1 MNKIAAV
8 FVSIALAASAQG
20 QQAQIGTTYKD
31 SKPYW
36 PPLTKA
42 PQGAPNIVWIVLDDI
57 GYGHISSFG
66 GPIETPHMDR
76 LARGGLSYT
85 NFHVT
90 ALCSPT
96 RAAFLS
102 GRNHHSVGM
111 GMITEYSTGYPG
123 YEGRMPFEKALIPE
137 ILHMNGYSTYAVG
150 KWHLAPANEMTPAGP
165 FDRWPLGRGFEHFYG
180 FLGGE
185 TDQYHPDLVEDNRH
199 VDGDLKGSHLTT
211 TMNDRAMEYIR
222 NQQAVTPD
230 KPFFLYWASGATH
243 APLQA
248 PKDWID
254 KYNGKFDQGWDK
266 VREETLARQKKLG
279 IVPESVQLPPREPGI
294 KAWDSLTPIE
304 KRTYARF
311 QEVFAGF
318 AAHTDHEI
326 GRLITFLEQRGLLNN
341 TIVVLNVGDN
351 GASQEGGMAGTFN
364 DTIYFNRIPM
374 PTAQENARWMEP
386 LGSEMTRPHYPIGWA
401 MAGNTPFRRYKQDAS
416 NEGGTRDPLIIHW
429 PARIK
434 DRGGKRTQY
443 HHAIDVTP
451 TLLEAVGIKAP
462 EVING
467 YKQAPHEGVSMVY
480 TFDDARA
487 KSRHTTQYYE
497 MFSRRAIYN
506 NGWKAL
512 TYHAPDSSYENEKW
526 ELYNFENDFNET
538 NDLAEKYPSMLSE
551 LKTLFDVEARK
562 YNVYPLDDARV
573 ERVAQGRPPV
583 YGDRKVFTY
592 YPGTA
597 MLPRIAAVNVVN
609 KSFRIT
615 AEIEVAS
622 QSVLNGVLLAF
633 GGRFGGYSLYVKDGK
648 PEFAYN
654 LLAREQFLISSG
666 ESVSPGKTTVVLDF
680 AYDGGKPAAGG
691 TATLSVA
698 GRKVGEGRIARTA
711 PLVLDLLE
719 GLDVGR
725 DTGTAVSD
733 RYQSPF
739 AFTGTLHKVTVE
751 VR

>member
-1 MNKIAAV
+1 MTARALTLFVSLTMAAAV
-8 FVSIALAASAQG
+8 AQPR
-20 QQAQIGTTYKD
+20 IGKTYKE
-31 SKPYW
+31 STPYW
-36 PPLTKA
+36 PPLASA
-42 PQGAPNIVWIVLDDI
+42 PKGAPNIVWIVLDDI

-66 GPIETPHMDR
+66 GPIDTPNMDR

-123 YEGRMPFEKALIPE
+123 YDGRMPFEKALISE
-137 ILHMNGYSTYAVG
+137 ILHGNGYSTFAVG
-150 KWHLAPANEMTPAGP
+150 KWHLAPVNEMTPAGP

-185 TDQYHPDLVEDNRH
+185 TDQYHPDLVEENRH
-199 VDGDLKGSHLTT
+199 LDGDLHGRHLTT
-211 TMNDRAMEYIR
+211 AMNDRAMEYIV
-222 NQQAVTPD
+222 NQQAITPG

-248 PKDWID
+248 PREWID
-254 KYNGKFDQGWDK
+254 KYQGRFDQGWDK

-294 KAWDSLTPIE
+294 RAWDSLTPVE

-318 AAHTDHEI
+318 AAHTDFEI
-326 GRLITFLEQRGLLNN
+326 GRLTHFLEDRGLLEN
-341 TIVVLNVGDN
+341 TIIVLNVGDN
-351 GASQEGGMAGTFN
+351 GASQEGGPEGTFN

-374 PTAQENARWMEP
+374 PTAQENLKWMP
-386 LGSEMTRPHYPIGWA
+386 QLGDQTTRPHYPIGWA

-451 TLLEAVGIKAP
+451 TLLEAVGIRPP
-462 EVING
+462 EVLNG
-467 YKQAPHEGVSMVY
+467 YKQAPLEGVSMAY
-480 TFDDARA
+480 TFDDPQA
-487 KSRHTTQYYE
+487 KSRHSTQYYE

-512 TYHAPDSSYENEKW
+512 VYHAPDSDYEKETW
-526 ELYNFENDFNET
+526 ELYNFESDFNET
-538 NDLAEKYPSMLSE
+538 NDLAARYPSMLDE
-551 LKTLFDVEARK
+551 MKALFDVEARK
-562 YNVYPLDDARV
+562 YNVYPLDDARLA
-573 ERVAQGRPPV
+573 RVALGRPPL
-583 YGDRKVFTY
+583 YGDRTLFTY
-592 YPGTA
+592 YPGTVT
-597 MLPRIAAVNVVN
+597 LPRVAAVNVVN
-609 KSFRIT
+609 KSFRLT
-615 AEIEVAS
+615 ADIENPS
-622 QSVLNGVLLAF
+622 DGVLIAF

-654 LLAREQFLISSG
+654 LLAREHFYVSSS
-666 ESVSPGKTTVVLDF
+666 ERLPAGKSTVVLDF
-680 AYDGGKPAAGG
+680 ASDGGKLGAGG
-691 TATLSVA
+691 TATLRID
-698 GRKVGEGRIARTA
+698 GRLVGESRIPRTV

-725 DTGTAVSD
+725 DLGTAVAE

-739 AFTGTLHKVTVE
+739 PFAGTLHKVTVE
-751 VR
+751 TR

>member
-1 MNKIAAV
+1 MTKKVVALFA
-8 FVSIALAASAQG
+8 IALMAFAQ
-20 QQAQIGTTYKD
+20 QPKIGTTYKD
-31 SKPYW
+31 STPYW
-36 PPLTKA
+36 PPQAKA
-42 PQGAPNIVWIVLDDI
+42 PKGSPNIVWMVLDDI

-66 GPIETPHMDR
+66 GPIATPNMDR

-111 GMITEYSTGYPG
+111 GTIAEYSTGYPG
-123 YEGRMPFEKALIPE
+123 YNATMPFEKALISE
-137 ILHMNGYSTYAVG
+137 ILHESGYGTFAVG
-150 KWHLAPANEMTPAGP
+150 KWHLTPANEMTPAGP
-165 FDRWPLGRGFEHFYG
+165 FTRWPLGRGFEHYYG

-185 TDQYHPDLVEDNRH
+185 TDQYHPDLVEDNRYI
-199 VDGDLKGSHLTT
+199 DKDLKGQHFTT
-211 TMNDRAMEYIR
+211 AMNNRAMEYIA
-222 NQQAVTPD
+222 NQQASAPD
-230 KPFFLYWASGATH
+230 KPFFLYWAAGATH

-248 PKDWID
+248 PKEWID
-254 KYNGKFDQGWDK
+254 QYKGKFDQGWDK

-294 KAWDSLTPIE
+294 PAWDSLTPLQ
-304 KRTYARF
+304 KKTYARF
-311 QEVFAGF
+311 QEVFAGM

-326 GRLITFLEQRGLLNN
+326 GRMIQFLERRGLLDN
-341 TIVVLNVGDN
+341 TIIVLNVGDN
-351 GASQEGGMAGTFN
+351 GASQEGGPEGTFN
-364 DTIYFNRIPM
+364 DSIYFNRVAM
-374 PTAQENARWMEP
+374 PTAEENAKHYDQM
-386 LGSEMTRPHYPIGWA
+386 GSEFTSPHYPVGWA

-451 TLLEAVGIKAP
+451 TLLEAAGVKPP
-462 EVING
+462 EYVKG
-467 YKQAPHEGVSMVY
+467 VKQAPHEGVSMVY
-480 TFDDARA
+480 TFDDAKA

-512 TYHAPDSSYENEKW
+512 VYHAPESDYDKEQW

-538 NDLAEKYPSMLSE
+538 TDLAAKYPSMLAE
-551 LKTLFDVEARK
+551 MKALFEVEARK
-562 YNVYPLDDARV
+562 YNVFPLDDVRTARM
-573 ERVAQGRPPV
+573 AAGRPTL
-583 YGDRKVFTY
+583 YGDQKVFTY
-592 YPGTA
+592 YPGGTTV
-597 MLPRIAAVNVVN
+597 PRIATGNVAN

-615 AEIEVAS
+615 AEVESAGD
-622 QSVLNGVLLAF
+622 GVLLAL

-648 PEFAYN
+648 PEFVYN
-654 LLAREQFLISSG
+654 LLAQKEFYATSSDRL
-666 ESVSPGKTTVVLDF
+666 PAGKSTVVVDF
-680 AYDGGKPAAGG
+680 AYDAPGKFGQGG
-691 TATLSVA
+691 TASLIVN
-698 GRKVGEGRIARTA
+698 GRKVSEVHIDRTP
-711 PLVLDLLE
+711 PLILNLLE

-725 DTGTAVSD
+725 DLGTPVTA

-739 AFTGTLHKVTVE
+739 EFQGKLEKVTVE
-751 VR
+751 LR